1 MAAEKLVEYRSVQ
14 HSAQSEAS
22 VYLTTDTAHVDLR
35 FDNPLI
41 CCMRAGRKIMR
52 VNGSEPFDFLPG
64 ETLFVNASMAMSIVF
79 PEAAP
84 ERPAECMVIEFDKV
98 ELDRI
103 VTRINAS
110 LRAKGHD
117 ERMELDWSNFA
128 HLRQAREVQ
137 AQMDRIMHLYETETG
152 ALREVLIESAHCEL
166 VLRLLQA
173 QEADLLK
180 KRRRNTAD
188 TGLNAVVEAIVQH
201 PEARFT
207 SEELARVAHMSEASL
222 FRHFKARYGKTPARF
237 ATAHRM
243 SRAREMLADRSIKDV
258 AHALGFTDVGHF
270 SRVFHETIG
279 ETPSAVQRRNRS
291 GRKLH

>member
-41 CCMRAGRKIMR
+41 
-52 VNGSEPFDFLPG
+52 
-64 ETLFVNASMAMSIVF
+64 F

-84 ERPAECMVIEFDKV
+84 ERPAECMVIEFDRV

-110 LRAKGHD
+110 LRAKGHE

-279 ETPSAVQRRNRS
+279 ETPSVVQRRNRS